1 MPTLQ
6 ATRDVYCPFTQAIPL
21 VQRFYAASRVRVGPF
36 SYVTLEVESQVVS
49 TRDLTDPTR
58 DHDALVVEWHVHGPL
73 PLPRFRGLI
82 TARPNGICT
91 TIHIQGH
98 YTPPF
103 GIVGRVLDTILGR
116 QIARRTLERLL
127 DRVAGYIDA
136 SFGKEHM
143 LSPDW

>member
-1 MPTLQ
+1 MPTLH

-21 VQRFYAASRVRVGPF
+21 VQRLYAASRIRVGPF
-36 SYVTLEVESQVVS
+36 SYVSLEVESQVVS

-73 PLPRFRGLI
+73 PLPRFQGLI

-91 TIHIQGH
+91 TLQIQGH

-103 GIVGRVLDTILGR
+103 GIVGRVLDAVLGR

-127 DRVAGYIDA
+127 DHIAAYINA

-143 LSPDW
+143 LRPDW

>member
-1 MPTLQ
+1 MPALQ

-21 VQRFYAASRVRVGPF
+21 VQRFYAANRVRIGPF
-36 SYVTLEVESQVVS
+36 SYVTMEVESRLVS

-58 DHDALVVEWHVHGPL
+58 DHDALVVEWHVHGPF

-82 TARPNGICT
+82 TARPHGICT
-91 TIHIQGH
+91 TIHIQGD
-98 YTPPF
+98 YAPPF
-103 GIVGRVLDTILGR
+103 GIVGTVLDTILGR

-127 DRVAGYIDA
+127 DRVAAYINA

-143 LSPDW
+143 LRADW